1 MLSHMAETVNA
12 TTLNLEGAT
21 AVLEAALAKA
31 TDMGLA
37 FCIAV
42 ADNSGDPLLTAR
54 MDGAP
59 RLSAGIAVNKAYSVA
74 GFGGMA
80 TDQWWDAIK
89 EEPALVHGLTQTPRL
104 VVFGGGVGVFSNGEL
119 VGSIG
124 VSGGSAEQDAEVA
137 EAGAAVIS

>member
-1 MLSHMAETVNA
+1 MADTVNA
-12 TTLNLEGAT
+12 TTLNLEGAR

-31 TDMGLA
+31 GDMGMA

-59 RLSAGIAVNKAYSVA
+59 RLSAGIAANKAYSVA

-80 TDQWWDAIK
+80 TDQWWEFIK
-89 EEPALVHGLTQTPRL
+89 DEPALVHGLTQTPRL

-137 EAGAAVIS
+137 AAGAAVIS